1 MMIPLDSSVRCR
13 TAGAGD
19 RGSLG
24 ARSYLRRSP
33 TGTLEAKGNPGH
45 EPFGQQVARADRLD
59 RARDAMT
66 ELDRLIQERN
76 RELLAQRLNWPPG
89 ALDHCREI
97 EREFPGWYAWW
108 SASHGGFGAS
118 PADGPA
124 IRSRTYYS
132 PTAEG
137 LRTQLRQDIERHE
150 TERERNAR
158 LRAAMRPQARRRE
171 R

>member
-1 MMIPLDSSVRCR
+1 V
-13 TAGAGD
+13 
-19 RGSLG
+19 
-24 ARSYLRRSP
+24 
-33 TGTLEAKGNPGH
+33 
-45 EPFGQQVARADRLD
+45 
-59 RARDAMT
+59 T
-66 ELDRLIQERN
+66 ELDRVIQERN

-89 ALDHCREI
+89 AVNDCRGI

-124 IRSRTYYS
+124 IRSRTCYS

-137 LRTQLRQDIERHE
+137 LRIQIRQDIERHE
-150 TERERNAR
+150 AERERNAR
-158 LRAAMRPQARRRE
+158 LRPPDRRRE